1 MMARLLKFYIYIYIY
16 VVQYKLV
23 ESILESKI
31 VIKTAQ
37 I

>member
-1 MMARLLKFYIYIYIY
+1 MMARLLKFYIYVY

>member
-23 ESILESKI
+23 ESILENKI
-31 VIKTAQ
+31 VIKTTQ